1 MGALALTLAF
11 KMLVKKTVSGR
22 MRYGA
27 MTAFVA
33 AALPLHF
40 AGLPMAF
47 WSLIA
52 GVAVAGVLESGQL
65 MQVWRPNRAVAQP
78 A

>member
-1 MGALALTLAF
+1 MGALALSLAF
-11 KMLVKKTVSGR
+11 KMLVKKTVSGP

-47 WSLIA
+47 WGLIV

-65 MQVWRPNRAVAQP
+65 MRCWLPNRAAMQP